1 MARAMRALMNFRW
14 PWRSVRGRLLLA
26 AILVEATMLTL
37 LVTNSLRLL
46 SDHMTEQARN
56 HAEQMAPVLNA
67 ALVAPLA
74 QRDYATV
81 QAILDESRVVQGIDY
96 LAIVDAAGK
105 LVAVS
110 GWKREQ
116 ALPPPDK
123 EFHLFDSGAAPRYDV
138 VTPVSL
144 AGQNLGTLHFG
155 INLSRILA
163 AHRQL
168 LNQGVLIALG
178 ELALSA
184 GLLALLGFWLTRHLT
199 ELTRASE
206 AVAGGNLTPAPV
218 SEGDDDVGRLGAAFN
233 AMSRAVSERIRELT
247 VARDAQAR
255 LAAEVEAEH
264 ARMLSLLSAMDIGV
278 LFVDVAGR
286 INYVNPAFHAIWG
299 IAADLPLRGAALEA
313 IPARAGTGFRDAPA
327 WERFFANSGTDH
339 EASLLD
345 GRVVT
350 RRLQAVTDSVGKVIG
365 RLCLF
370 EDVTDDRLTAQQ
382 LVAAKEAAEAG
393 SRAKAAF
400 LATMSHEIRTP
411 MNGILGMTELVLA
424 TDLDAEQREYLGWV
438 KASAG
443 GLLTVLNDILD
454 FSKIDAGRLDLERA
468 AFALPELL
476 DEIVGL
482 YRGGA
487 EARGIG
493 LSWTAQGELPGK
505 VEGDAVRLRQVLTN
519 LVSNAIKFTHAGR
532 VTITVS
538 PRPRAPQDRPGQMR
552 LCFAVADSGVGIAP
566 DKLEHIFSP
575 FAQADDSITRR
586 FGGTGLG
593 LAIASRLAELMG
605 GSLDVTSEPGAGSTF
620 RFILPLHACDQR
632 PAAVAAA
639 VDTCPGQGGLS
650 VLVVEDTPVNQ
661 VLCRAI
667 LVKAGHRVTL
677 ADNGAQALD
686 ILARERFDVVL
697 MDMQMPVMDGLEATR
712 RLRER
717 EALSGEHV
725 PVVALTANAME
736 KDRLRCL
743 EAGMDDFIAKPFRA
757 DVVLASV
764 ARLAA
769 MRQG

>member
-1 MARAMRALMNFRW
+1 MKFRW
-14 PWRSVRGRLLLA
+14 PGRSVRGRLLLA

-46 SDHMTEQARN
+46 SDHMTDQARS

-96 LAIVDAAGK
+96 LAMVDAGDK

-110 GWKREQ
+110 GWKRDQ
-116 ALPPPDK
+116 PLPPPDK
-123 EFHLFDSGAAPRYDV
+123 AFQLFGNGDAPRYDV

-144 AGQNLGTLHFG
+144 AGQKLGTLHFG
-155 INLSRILA
+155 LNLSRILA

-168 LNQGVLIALG
+168 LNQGALIALG
-178 ELALSA
+178 ELVLSA
-184 GLLALLGFWLTRHLT
+184 GLLTLLGYWLTRHLT

-218 SEGDDDVGRLGAAFN
+218 AEGDDDVGQLGAAFN

-247 VARDAQAR
+247 EARDTQVR

-286 INYVNPAFHAIWG
+286 VIYANPAFNAIWNTG
-299 IAADLPLRGAALEA
+299 EALALRGELMDA
-313 IPARAGTGFRDAPA
+313 IPARVGGGFRDALA
-327 WERFFANSGTDH
+327 WGSLLSGGDGPC
-339 EASLLD
+339 EASLRD
-345 GRVVT
+345 GRIVT
-350 RRLQAVTDSVGKVIG
+350 RRQQAVNNSAGQAIG
-365 RLCLF
+365 RLWLF
-370 EDVTDDRLTAQQ
+370 EDVTAARLDAQQ
-382 LVAAKEAAEAG
+382 LLAAKEAAEAG

-424 TDLDAEQREYLGWV
+424 MPLDEEQREYLGWV
-438 KASAG
+438 KSSAG
-443 GLLTVLNDILD
+443 SLLTVLNDILD
-454 FSKIDAGRLDLERA
+454 FSKIDAGRLELERA
-468 AFALPELL
+468 PFVPAELL

-482 YRGGA
+482 YRSGA

-493 LSWTAQGELPGK
+493 LSWQSDGGLPEK
-505 VEGDAVRLRQVLTN
+505 LEGDAVRLRQVLTN
-519 LVSNAIKFTHAGR
+519 LVSNAIKFTVVGQVSMR
-532 VTITVS
+532 VSVCS
-538 PRPRAPQDRPGQMR
+538 PAPDDAPGQVR
-552 LCFAVADSGVGIAP
+552 LCFSVADTGVGIP
-566 DKLEHIFSP
+566 EDKLAHIFSP

-605 GSLDVTSEPGAGSTF
+605 GSLDVVSVTGKGSTF
-620 RFILPLHACDQR
+620 RFALPLSPNQPR
-632 PAAVAAA
+632 PTAAKEGAASAAA
-639 VDTCPGQGGLS
+639 GQGGLH

-667 LVKAGHRVTL
+667 LVKAGHRVSL
-677 ADNGAQALD
+677 ADDGAQALAM
-686 ILARERFDVVL
+686 LEKEAFDFVL
-697 MDMQMPVMDGLEATR
+697 MDMQMPVMDGLEATKR
-712 RLRER
+712 IRAREQIT
-717 EALSGEHV
+717 GGHI

-757 DVVLASV
+757 DVVLAAITRYTAV
-764 ARLAA
+764 RET
-769 MRQG
+769 

>member
-1 MARAMRALMNFRW
+1 MKFQW

-46 SDHMTEQARN
+46 SDHMTEQARS

-67 ALVAPLA
+67 ALVAPMA

-96 LAIVDAAGK
+96 LAMLDTANK

-116 ALPPPDK
+116 PLPPPDK
-123 EFHLFDSGAAPRYDV
+123 AFRLFGNGDTPRYDV

-144 AGQNLGTLHFG
+144 AGQKLGTLHFG
-155 INLSRILA
+155 LNLSRILA

-168 LNQGVLIALG
+168 LNQGALIALG
-178 ELALSA
+178 ELVLSA
-184 GLLALLGFWLTRHLT
+184 GLLALLGFWLTRHLSA
-199 ELTRASE
+199 LTRASE

-218 SEGDDDVGRLGAAFN
+218 AEGDDDVGRLGAAFN
-233 AMSRAVSERIRELT
+233 AMSRAVSERVRELT
-247 VARDAQAR
+247 EARDSQGR

-278 LFVDVAGR
+278 LFVDVEGSIIYA
-286 INYVNPAFHAIWG
+286 NPAFGAIWN
-299 IAADLPLRGAALEA
+299 IDAALPLRGAAMED
-313 IPARAGTGFRDAPA
+313 IPARVGAAFRDVQA
-327 WERFFANSGTDH
+327 WGK
-339 EASLLD
+339 LLAGGDNPSEVSRMD
-345 GRVVT
+345 GRIVT
-350 RRLQAVTDSVGKVIG
+350 RRQQAVNNPGGQAIG
-365 RLCLF
+365 RLWLF
-370 EDVTDDRLTAQQ
+370 EDVTEDRLGAQQ
-382 LVAAKEAAEAG
+382 LLAAKEAAEAG

-424 TDLDAEQREYLGWV
+424 TRLDEEQQEYLGWV
-438 KASAG
+438 KSSAQS
-443 GLLTVLNDILD
+443 LLTVLNDILD
-454 FSKIDAGRLDLERA
+454 FSKIDAGRLELERA
-468 AFALPELL
+468 PFALADLL

-482 YRGGA
+482 YKSGA
-487 EARGIG
+487 EAKGIG
-493 LSWTAQGELPGK
+493 LLWQAEGPLPDK
-505 VEGDAVRLRQVLTN
+505 VEGDTVRLRQVLTN
-519 LVSNAIKFTHAGR
+519 LVSNAIKFTQEGQ
-532 VTITVS
+532 VSILVS
-538 PRPRAPQDRPGQMR
+538 PGPAAPHDGPGRIR
-552 LCFAVADSGVGIAP
+552 LCFAVVDTGLGIPA
-566 DKLEHIFSP
+566 DKLTHIFSP

-605 GSLDVTSEPGAGSTF
+605 GSLSVSSALGQGSTF
-620 RFILPLHACDQR
+620 RFILPLYRERDR
-632 PAAVAAA
+632 LVAAPA
-639 VDTCPGQGGLS
+639 PATPVAGNGGLH

-667 LVKAGHRVTL
+667 LVKAGHRVSL
-677 ADNGAQALD
+677 ANDGAQALE
-686 ILARERFDVVL
+686 ILEKEHFDFVL

-712 RLRER
+712 RIRAR
-717 EALSGEHV
+717 EAQSGGHI
-725 PVVALTANAME
+725 PVVALTANAMD

-757 DVVLASV
+757 DLVLATI
-764 ARLAA
+764 ARLTKAE
-769 MRQG
+769 

>member
-1 MARAMRALMNFRW
+1 MKFRW
-14 PWRSVRGRLLLA
+14 PGRSVRGRLLLA

-96 LAIVDAAGK
+96 LAMVDAGGK

-110 GWKREQ
+110 GWKRDQ
-116 ALPPPDK
+116 PLPPPDK
-123 EFHLFDSGAAPRYDV
+123 AFHLFGNDEAPRYDV
-138 VTPVSL
+138 VTPVRL
-144 AGQNLGTLHFG
+144 AGQKLGTLHFG
-155 INLSRILA
+155 LNLSRILA

-168 LNQGVLIALG
+168 LTQGALIAVG
-178 ELALSA
+178 ELVLSA
-184 GLLALLGFWLTRHLT
+184 GLLTLLGFWLTRHLT

-218 SEGDDDVGRLGAAFN
+218 AEGDDDVGRLGAAFN

-247 VARDAQAR
+247 EARDAQVR
-255 LAAEVEAEH
+255 LSAEVEAEH

-286 INYVNPAFHAIWG
+286 VIYANPAFDAIWN
-299 IAADLPLRGAALEA
+299 IDETQPLRGEA
-313 IPARAGTGFRDAPA
+313 MDTIPARVGATFRDVPA
-327 WERFFANSGTDH
+327 WEKLLAGGDTPS
-339 EASLLD
+339 EVSLMD
-345 GRVVT
+345 GRIVT
-350 RRLQAVTDSVGKVIG
+350 RRRQSVKNSGGQAIG
-365 RLCLF
+365 RLWLF
-370 EDVTDDRLTAQQ
+370 EDVTEERLGAQQ
-382 LVAAKEAAEAG
+382 LLAAKEAAEAG
-393 SRAKAAF
+393 GHAKAAF

-424 TDLDAEQREYLGWV
+424 TNLDEEQREYLGWV
-438 KASAG
+438 KSSAG
-443 GLLTVLNDILD
+443 SLLTILNDILD
-454 FSKIDAGRLDLERA
+454 FSKIDAGRLELERTS
-468 AFALPELL
+468 FTLPGLL

-493 LSWTAQGELPGK
+493 LSWQADGALPEK
-505 VEGDAVRLRQVLTN
+505 VEGDSVRLRQVLTN
-519 LVSNAIKFTHAGR
+519 LVSNAIKFTSRGR
-532 VTITVS
+532 VLITVS
-538 PRPRAPQDRPGQMR
+538 SRPPAPDDAPGQMR
-552 LCFAVADSGVGIAP
+552 VSFAVADSGVGIP
-566 DKLEHIFSP
+566 EDKLAHIFSP

-593 LAIASRLAELMG
+593 LAIASSLAELMG
-605 GSLDVTSEPGAGSTF
+605 GKLGVVSKLGLGSTF
-620 RFILPLHACDQR
+620 QLVLPLYADAVP
-632 PAAVAAA
+632 PAAVRGALPASS
-639 VDTCPGQGGLS
+639 GKQSGLH

-661 VLCRAI
+661 VLCRAV
-667 LVKAGHRVTL
+667 LVKAGHRVSL
-677 ADNGAQALD
+677 ADDGAQALEM
-686 ILARERFDVVL
+686 LERERFDVIL

-712 RLRER
+712 RIRAREQVTGGH
-717 EALSGEHV
+717 L
-725 PVVALTANAME
+725 PIVALTANAME

-743 EAGMDDFIAKPFRA
+743 EAGMDDFVTKPFRA
-757 DVVLASV
+757 DTVLA
-764 ARLAA
+764 AITQFTTGREA
-769 MRQG
+769 